1 MQIQRLSA
9 FFMWCSII
17 NGVLL
22 ALAILGTALAPQQGM
37 TIQSQ
42 WFHVAPEEV
51 AIGMYFF
58 LGVFKVFWLVFNVV
72 PYVALLII
80 GRKAASGQA
89 MAAPAV

>member
-9 FFMWCSII
+9 FFLWCSII

-22 ALAILGTALAPQQGM
+22 ALAILGTAFAPQAGM

-51 AIGMYFF
+51 AVGMYVF
-58 LGVFKVFWLVFNVV
+58 LGIFKVFWLVFNVV
-72 PYVALLII
+72 PYLALLII
-80 GRKAASGQA
+80 GRKISSSHA
-89 MAAPAV
+89 MPAPAL